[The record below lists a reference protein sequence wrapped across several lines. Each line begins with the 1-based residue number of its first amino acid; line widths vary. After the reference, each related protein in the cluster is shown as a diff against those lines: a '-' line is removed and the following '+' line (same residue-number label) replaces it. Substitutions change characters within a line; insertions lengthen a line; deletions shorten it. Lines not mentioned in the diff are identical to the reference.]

1 VVAVLDSSAVLAL
14 IQKEP
19 GGAQVVGY
27 LQGGCMSAANYSEA
41 LFVLGRAGI
50 EIGVAQGLIAALRI
64 QVVPMTA
71 EIAMVAA
78 ALGDVGSRYGLSLGD
93 RACLATAK
101 DFRLPVVTADR
112 VWRDLD
118 LGIEVIAI
126 R

>member
-1 VVAVLDSSAVLAL
+1 VVAVLDASAVLAL

-27 LQGGCMSAANYSEA
+27 LQGGCMSAANYAEV

-64 QVVPMTA
+64 EVVPMTA
-71 EIAMVAA
+71 EIAATAA
-78 ALGDVGSRYGLSLGD
+78 TLGATGSRYGLSLGD
-93 RACLATAK
+93 RACLATAA
-101 DFRLPVVTADR
+101 DRNVPVVTADR
-112 VWRDLD
+112 VWAELN
-118 LGIEVIAI
+118 LGIDVIAV

>member
-27 LQGGCMSAANYSEA
+27 LKGGCMSAANYAEV

-64 QVVPMTA
+64 DVVPMTA
-71 EIAMVAA
+71 EIAATAA
-78 ALGDVGSRYGLSLGD
+78 NLGVTGSRHGLSLGD
-93 RACLATAK
+93 RACLATAA
-101 DFRLPVVTADR
+101 DLNVPAVTADR
-112 VWRDLD
+112 VWAELD
-118 LGIEVIAI
+118 LGADVIVT

>member
-1 VVAVLDSSAVLAL
+1 VVTVLDSSAVLEL

-27 LQGGCMSAANYSEA
+27 LQGGCMSAANYAEV

-64 QVVPMTA
+64 EVVPMTA
-71 EIAMVAA
+71 EIAATAA
-78 ALGDVGSRYGLSLGD
+78 TLGATRSRYGLSLGD
-93 RACLATAK
+93 RACLATAA
-101 DFRLPVVTADR
+101 DLNIPVVTADR
-112 VWRDLD
+112 AWTGLD
-118 LGIEVIAI
+118 LGVEVIFI